1 MKSFD
6 YIIIGA
12 GSAGCVLADR
22 LSKDRKNSVL
32 ILEAGGKDW
41 NPLIHIPAGFYKVHN
56 DPKIN
61 WNYSTEPE
69 NGLNGRS
76 IAVSYTHL
84 TLPTTPYV

>member
-12 GSAGCVLADR
+12 GSAGCVLADK

-41 NPLIHIPAGFYKVHN
+41 NPLIHKN
-56 DPKIN
+56 
-61 WNYSTEPE
+61 
-69 NGLNGRS
+69 
-76 IAVSYTHL
+76 
-84 TLPTTPYV
+84 